1 MLLRLHG
8 NHPYR
13 NVQLRWCR
21 LSSFFRRRRTLP
33 FNPSISAVAVSILN
47 RNNRLKVC
55 EWTRCSDMGRP
66 LRHDYIT
73 RLLLC
78 TNFSSDIIKLAFL
91 FVSIKQHVH
100 VSEHHS
106 RPSAT
111 LLLDPKIQTD
121 HSADCGEEV
130 ADEDGV
136 LSHGNLDTSWRRL
149 CSGRLRQA

>member
-1 MLLRLHG
+1 
-8 NHPYR
+8 
-13 NVQLRWCR
+13 
-21 LSSFFRRRRTLP
+21 
-33 FNPSISAVAVSILN
+33 
-47 RNNRLKVC
+47 LKVC

-106 RPSAT
+106 CPSAT
-111 LLLDPKIQTD
+111 LLLDPKTQTD

-136 LSHGNLDTSWRRL
+136 LSHGISTLPGAAFAQAGL
-149 CSGRLRQA
+149 CLLRCARPVDLSHQDPLWPARGPKSVATVHSQPSKLKFI